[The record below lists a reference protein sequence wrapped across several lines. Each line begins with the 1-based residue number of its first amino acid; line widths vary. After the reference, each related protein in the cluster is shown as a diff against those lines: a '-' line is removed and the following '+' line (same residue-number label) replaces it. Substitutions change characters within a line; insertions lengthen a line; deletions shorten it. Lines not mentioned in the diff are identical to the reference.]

1 MSAVHTERTQIL
13 MQLDLLSQGGVKL
26 GKVVQ
31 RRWQTSQLLLSVT
44 GGSSDISQA
53 QEILANDLN
62 FT

>member
-1 MSAVHTERTQIL
+1 ME
-13 MQLDLLSQGGVKL
+13 LDLLSQGGVKL

-31 RRWQTSQLLLSVT
+31 QRWQMSQLLLSVT